1 MRSAVA
7 AVLAAALIYAGVSG
21 KKTFLRIR
29 GTGFGSLG
37 TLLVRAVYIV
47 SGIALGAAVLAGYLK

>member
-29 GTGFGSLG
+29 GIGFGRLG
-37 TLLVRAVYIV
+37 TLLVRFVYII
-47 SGIALGAAVLAGYLK
+47 SGIVIMTAVLSGYFK